1 MPIGH
6 LYVFFG
12 EMSRY
17 SAHFFVLFVCYWD
30 ISAVCIFLEINP
42 LSFTL
47 FANIFSQSIGY
58 LFILFMVSFAVQN
71 ISLMRF
77 HLSIFAFTF
86 IALGD
91 WPKKTL
97 VWFMS
102 ENVLP
107 MCSFRSFMVSSPVF
121 KSSRYFQFIFV
132 CGVRMCANFFDLH
145 VAIQLSQYHL
155 LQKLTF
161 PRCLFLPPLSKIN
174 SPIPC
179 HITDLPMYLP
189 QVPAN
194 DF

>member
-1 MPIGH
+1 MAKFH
-6 LYVFFG
+6 LFIHSLQNQV
-12 EMSRY
+12 SLVR
-17 SAHFFVLFVCYWD
+17 S
-30 ISAVCIFLEINP
+30 
-42 LSFTL
+42 
-47 FANIFSQSIGY
+47 Y
-58 LFILFMVSFAVQN
+58 LFIFYFTSIALGDWPKKTLVRFMSENVLPMLSSNSFMVSFAVQN
-71 ISLMRF
+71 ISLIRF

-145 VAIQLSQYHL
+145 VAIQLSQYH
-155 LQKLTF
+155 
-161 PRCLFLPPLSKIN
+161 
-174 SPIPC
+174 
-179 HITDLPMYLP
+179 
-189 QVPAN
+189 
-194 DF
+194 

>member
-1 MPIGH
+1 MAPHCSFELHFSNSEQCWASFHVPIGH

-30 ISAVCIFLEINP
+30 ISAVWIFLEINT

-71 ISLMRF
+71 ISLIRF

-145 VAIQLSQYHL
+145 VAIQLSQYH
-155 LQKLTF
+155 
-161 PRCLFLPPLSKIN
+161 
-174 SPIPC
+174 
-179 HITDLPMYLP
+179 
-189 QVPAN
+189 
-194 DF
+194 